1 MALFRV
7 WFKLGLLKP
16 SFFSFPRW
24 PSARPDAI
32 VTEETYNIV
41 SQSVIKANIAQ
52 KLTDRV
58 PWERGLRVNYTG

>member
-1 MALFRV
+1 MASFRV
-7 WFKLGLLKP
+7 WHKLDLL
-16 SFFSFPRW
+16 SFLPFFRW

-41 SQSVIKANIAQ
+41 SQSVIKANIAK